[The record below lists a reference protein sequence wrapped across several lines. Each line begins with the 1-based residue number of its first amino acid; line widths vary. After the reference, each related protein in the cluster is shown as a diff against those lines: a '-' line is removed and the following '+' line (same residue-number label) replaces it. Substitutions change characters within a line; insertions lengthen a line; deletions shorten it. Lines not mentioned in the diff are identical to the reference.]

1 MPLQTNVNTSLRNKL
16 GVPQTASLVNFAVA
30 LIPLGL
36 ITFIIDGNLL
46 IPWGKIAQQPVWIW
60 SGGVL
65 GAIYVTSNILLLP
78 RLGSVATVVL
88 PALGQVLMGMLVDQ
102 FGLFGS
108 LRIEN
113 GFLRV
118 TGAVL
123 VLAGVFMIVASGA
136 DKDAGGKFSMKTFSG
151 WFWAI
156 LGIVIGMLVACQTAI
171 NTELGRVIGSSQKAA
186 LISFLTGTATLLILY
201 IIFRIKNRGRMPARE
216 KPAWWMYLGGF
227 MGAIFVLLTIYIA
240 TDIGTGMAVI
250 VMLVGMIIGSMI
262 IDALGIMGV
271 ERRRITT
278 MKICGA
284 LIMIGGACMTYLL

>member
-30 LIPLGL
+30 LIPLGV
-36 ITFIIDGNLL
+36 ITFIIDGDLI
-46 IPWGKIAQQPVWIW
+46 IPWGRIAQQPIWIW

-108 LRIEN
+108 LKIES
-113 GFLRV
+113 GFLRAA
-118 TGAVL
+118 GAAL
-123 VLAGVFMIVASGA
+123 VLIGVFMIVAPNA
-136 DKDAGGKFSMKTFSG
+136 DKNAGGK
-151 WFWAI
+151 A
-156 LGIVIGMLVACQTAI
+156 GIKSLSVWIWGIIGVVVGMLVACQTAI

-186 LISFLTGTATLLILY
+186 LISFLTGTTVLLILY
-201 IIFRIKNRGRMPARE
+201 IIFRIKNRRKMPPRE

-227 MGAIFVLLTIYIA
+227 MGAAFVLLTIYIA

-271 ERRRITT
+271 EKRRITPV
-278 MKICGA
+278 KICGA
-284 LIMIGGACMTYLL
+284 LIMIGGACITYLM